1 MWLGDLYTAPHLVC
15 GVARL
20 KRFSFFD
27 IPGFVWVGLFSLQAL
42 VLSTYTVITEK
53 ALPASYVT
61 LYLGVI
67 AAYAT
72 NRTITRI
79 KEPK

>member
-1 MWLGDLYTAPHLVC
+1 M
-15 GVARL
+15 
-20 KRFSFFD
+20 KRFSFID

-53 ALPASYVT
+53 GLPASYVT
-61 LYLGVI
+61 LYLGVLGV
-67 AAYAT
+67 YGT
-72 NRTITRI
+72 TRTISRI